1 MAWYYN
7 PKIHMSFMLNKNNLI
22 KVVWIFYHV
31 FPLTDHVGLHHTWVW
46 RVFFLCRTWASTLEQ
61 LEDIARLLSLGIDVG
76 ALLVLHHFLLN
87 VVLLLL
93 QSSPAC
99 SSVFTNLESENICNI
114 SKENASNKNCSYM
127 YSTEMLGSKCLAR
140 ESSAPW
146 LENSQSHLLAQLR
159 QHLHLLQ
166 MHRSSCWQTSLQVS
180 TKGIEE

>member
-1 MAWYYN
+1 
-7 PKIHMSFMLNKNNLI
+7 MSFMLNKNNLV

-46 RVFFLCRTWASTLEQ
+46 RVFFLCWTWASTLEQ

-99 SSVFTNLESENICNI
+99 SCVLHRPWKWKICNI
-114 SKENASNKNCSYM
+114 PKENASNIHVLHRDAWQQMPGQRVVRSM
-127 YSTEMLGSKCLAR
+127 IGELAVALA
-140 ESSAPW
+140 SAVEAA
-146 LENSQSHLLAQLR
+146 LTLAADAPFFLMADLAAS
-159 QHLHLLQ
+159 LHQRNWGVVLW
-166 MHRSSCWQTSLQVS
+166 RKEW
-180 TKGIEE
+180 

>member
-46 RVFFLCRTWASTLEQ
+46 RVFFLCWTWASTLEQ
-61 LEDIARLLSLGIDVG
+61 LEDIARLLSLRLNVG

-99 SSVFTNLESENICNI
+99 SSVFTNPESENICNI
-114 SKENASNKNCSYM
+114 SKENASNKNRSYL
-127 YSTEMLGSKCLAR
+127 YFTEMLGSKYLAR
-140 ESSAPW
+140 EWLNDWRTRLNRSGSTCTCCICTSFPEGSPRWKSAPKELW
-146 LENSQSHLLAQLR
+146 GVVL
-159 QHLHLLQ
+159 
-166 MHRSSCWQTSLQVS
+166 W
-180 TKGIEE
+180 